1 MTDTIHAYYNGA
13 GPGSFYDCANGTG
26 QNRFYYDVTYKFI
39 KGTLK
44 LPETF
49 AVGELNTSLEAV
61 TGGRVVGECGAVGD
75 WYYTYELTK
84 MPTGGNVRFLDNGTF
99 VYTAGRKF
107 VGEDS
112 FSYDILLNG
121 ELIGSNDVTVV
132 VSAAQEDE
140 SVADV
145 TSVTAESEVP
155 SNEGKIKWYVISAVI
170 LLGLVGIAVYF
181 MVKRAG
187 GK

>member
-1 MTDTIHAYYNGA
+1 MCPEVLQSFVAFGNGRGVNHKRVA
-13 GPGSFYDCANGTG
+13 WVGAIGGYEFCALVVTNFHSFAL
-26 QNRFYYDVTYKFI
+26 KF
-39 KGTLK
+39 
-44 LPETF
+44 
-49 AVGELNTSLEAV
+49 
-61 TGGRVVGECGAVGD
+61 VGECGAVGD

>member
-1 MTDTIHAYYNGA
+1 M
-13 GPGSFYDCANGTG
+13 
-26 QNRFYYDVTYKFI
+26 
-39 KGTLK
+39 KGY
-44 LPETF
+44 F
-49 AVGELNTSLEAV
+49 
-61 TGGRVVGECGAVGD
+61 
-75 WYYTYELTK
+75 
-84 MPTGGNVRFLDNGTF
+84 F
-99 VYTAGRKF
+99 
-107 VGEDS
+107 
-112 FSYDILLNG
+112 ILLNG

-132 VSAAQEDE
+132 VSAAQGDE

-145 TSVTAESEVP
+145 TLVTAESEVP